1 MSGSSRSAEPP
12 EGSTSTPHPPVSD
25 PSVVSLIHLGCARN
39 LIDSELILGRLSEEG
54 LMVSGEL
61 EGAGTVVIN
70 TCSFIGPARAESEAA
85 ITEQLERKASG
96 EIERVVV
103 AGCLVQRYRRS
114 LVESFPA
121 VDLFAEISDYRGL
134 ASAIADMSAGRAAP
148 AYLEAGG
155 LRAPARD
162 AARLLATP
170 RSYAYLRISHGC
182 DHECSFCTIPSIRG
196 PHRSKRL
203 VDLVSEAEELV
214 SAGVR
219 ELVLVAEDSTAWG
232 RDMDLELPQLVE
244 ALAETEGVS
253 RVRVMYAYPNRFPW
267 ELAPLLRD
275 HPNVAT
281 YLDIPVQHA
290 ATPILRAMRRAGSG
304 DVVKRTL
311 ARLQEEVPG
320 ITIRTTLLMGFP
332 GETDADVEET
342 IHLVRE
348 HRLSRVGAFTF
359 SPEEGTHAATLEDQ
373 VPPEVALERHAAVLE
388 ARDAVLGEVQG
399 GRVGERFDVIVDEGA
414 ERTGSAVARA
424 EWDAPE
430 VDLIACVEAEGLS
443 AGDIVQV
450 EATGLDEECNLVC
463 QLVEDST

>member
-1 MSGSSRSAEPP
+1 
-12 EGSTSTPHPPVSD
+12 VSD
-25 PSVVSLIHLGCARN
+25 PSVVSLVHLGCARN
-39 LIDSELILGRLSEEG
+39 LIDSELILGRLTEEG
-54 LMVSGEL
+54 LMVSGGL

-70 TCSFIGPARAESEAA
+70 TCSFIGPAKAESEAA
-85 ITEQLERKASG
+85 ITEQLERKANG

-103 AGCLVQRYRRS
+103 AGCLVQRYKRN
-114 LVESFPA
+114 LLETFPS

-134 ASAIADMSAGRAAP
+134 AKSIAELAQGRSAP

-155 LRAPARD
+155 LRAPDRE

-182 DHECSFCTIPSIRG
+182 DHDCSFCTIPSIRG

-232 RDMDLELPQLVE
+232 RDMGLELPQLVE
-244 ALAETEGVS
+244 ALAETDGVH

-267 ELAPLLRD
+267 ELATLLRE
-275 HPNVAT
+275 HPKVAT

-290 ATPILRAMRRAGSG
+290 ATSMLRGMRRAGSG
-304 DVVKRTL
+304 EVVKKTL
-311 ARLQEEVPG
+311 ARLQEEVPD

-332 GETDADVEET
+332 GETDEDVEEV
-342 IHLVRE
+342 IKLVQD

-359 SPEEGTHAATLEDQ
+359 SPEEGTHAFELEGQ
-373 VPPEVALERHAAVLE
+373 VPVEVAEERHSAVLE
-388 ARDAVLGEVQG
+388 ARDAVLEDVQMD
-399 GRVGERFDVIVDEGA
+399 RVGERFEVIVDEGS

-430 VDLIACVEAEGLS
+430 VDLCVRIESPGLS
-443 AGDIVQV
+443 AGDIVDV
-450 EATGLDEECNLVC
+450 EAVGLDEECNLVC
-463 QLVEDST
+463 QIVEESR

>member
-1 MSGSSRSAEPP
+1 M
-12 EGSTSTPHPPVSD
+12 SD
-25 PSVVSLIHLGCARN
+25 PSVVSLVHLGCARN

-54 LMVSGEL
+54 LMISGGL

-85 ITEQLERKASG
+85 ISEQLERKAQG

-114 LVESFPA
+114 LTESFPA

-134 ASAIADMSAGRAAP
+134 ASAIADMAAGRAAP

-155 LRAPARD
+155 LRAPERD
-162 AARLLATP
+162 GARLLATP
-170 RSYAYLRISHGC
+170 RSYANLRISHGC

-214 SAGVR
+214 GAGIR

-244 ALAETEGVS
+244 ALAETEGVA
-253 RVRVMYAYPNRFPW
+253 RVRIMYAYPNRFPW
-267 ELAPLLRD
+267 ELTPLLRE

-290 ATPILRAMRRAGSG
+290 ATPMLRAMRRAGSG

-332 GETDADVEET
+332 GETEADVEET
-342 IHLVRE
+342 INLVRE

-359 SPEEGTHAATLEDQ
+359 SSEEGTHAADLEDH
-373 VPPEVALERHAAVLE
+373 VPTEVAEERHAAVLK
-388 ARDAVLGEVQG
+388 ARDAVLEETQG
-399 GRVGERFDVIVDEGA
+399 ARVGERFEVIVDEGS
-414 ERTGSAVARA
+414 ERTGTAIARA

-430 VDLIACVEAEGLS
+430 VDLFARIEAEGLS
-443 AGDIVQV
+443 AGDIVEV
-450 EATGLDEECNLVC
+450 EAVGLDEQCNHVC
-463 QLVEDST
+463 ELRGAPE